1 MILRAEGVSAAAQKS
16 LHRQYN
22 TDFSTSEY
30 FWGNFH
36 GAVFLAAD
44 EISLGQVEWV
54 DSGRLQGHGKS
65 NRSKVPSDGHRSNSA
80 GKLYAFPPQCSSDS
94 GRVALR
100 LSRPLGLCNAK
111 IFACPCRCPLSTHPT
126 CTWLISG
133 IALGE

>member
-44 EISLGQVEWV
+44 EISLGQV
-54 DSGRLQGHGKS
+54 G
-65 NRSKVPSDGHRSNSA
+65 
-80 GKLYAFPPQCSSDS
+80 
-94 GRVALR
+94 
-100 LSRPLGLCNAK
+100 
-111 IFACPCRCPLSTHPT
+111 CPLSTHPT
-126 CTWLISG
+126 CPWLISG